1 MIVTLIDYLKERLQ
15 GLRYL
20 SIAGMAGIVI
30 WSMTVDKH
38 HAHTWAEKAIPG
50 FWGIFGIC
58 ACILL
63 IFFSRWFGK
72 GGIKV
77 QEDYYDN

>member
-15 GLRYL
+15 FLKYL
-20 SIAGMAGIVI
+20 SLVGIIGIVI
-30 WSMTVDKH
+30 WSLTVSKA
-38 HAHTWAEKAIPG
+38 HAHTWAEEFIPG

-63 IFFSRWFGK
+63 IFFSRWYGK
-72 GGIKV
+72 GGITV